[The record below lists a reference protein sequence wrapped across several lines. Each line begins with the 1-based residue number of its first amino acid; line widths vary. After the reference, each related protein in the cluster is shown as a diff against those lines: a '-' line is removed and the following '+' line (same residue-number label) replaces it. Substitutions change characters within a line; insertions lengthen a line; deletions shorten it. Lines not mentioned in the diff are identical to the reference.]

1 MFPERSNSY
10 KFLKSKI
17 SPIFVAFWFTNLKD
31 MSFYGFFTSDNLD
44 TGAAGKVEVEELKL
58 LPLLPEPAEPS
69 MPTLAFPLVF

>member
-1 MFPERSNSY
+1 
-10 KFLKSKI
+10 
-17 SPIFVAFWFTNLKD
+17 